1 MPSGVTKVDQTL
13 DYVHPF
19 GLKTV
24 KIPRIFAEEV
34 SRLILVVYIGHM
46 TRTDA
51 EGPFITV
58 QAKAA
63 NIEPTLESGNVI
75 AAKIFATPTDLS
87 ALDRRRH

>member
-1 MPSGVTKVDQTL
+1 MDQTL

-19 GLKTV
+19 GLKTA

-63 NIEPTLESGNVI
+63 NIEPTLASGNVI
-75 AAKIFATPTDLS
+75 AATKIFATPTDLS
-87 ALDRRRH
+87 ALDRRRRH